1 MIRTA
6 VEALAASSEGDAGI
20 LAVTVLTS
28 LDEARLEAVGFSRGP
43 AEHVTALARLA
54 AAAGAEGVV
63 CAVPEVGVGKGAR
76 SRSHRRHARHQTGRV
91 GQRRSEESGH
101 PRGGDR
107 GGGRPAGCG
116 SPDHC
121 GGRSGGGRTV
131 DIAGDRGCG
140 FDDRRKSRWLGSRF
154 VERDEDMA
162 QPPQLTDEQRAAA
175 LAKAAEARRVRA
187 EAKELLKTGSLR
199 LSELFEKAES
209 DELLAGLKVER
220 ALAAMPGT
228 GKIKAKR
235 LMESVG
241 IAENRRIRGLGD
253 KQKEALLAEFS

>member
-1 MIRTA
+1 
-6 VEALAASSEGDAGI
+6 
-20 LAVTVLTS
+20 
-28 LDEARLEAVGFSRGP
+28 
-43 AEHVTALARLA
+43 
-54 AAAGAEGVV
+54 
-63 CAVPEVGVGKGAR
+63 
-76 SRSHRRHARHQTGRV
+76 
-91 GQRRSEESGH
+91 
-101 PRGGDR
+101 
-107 GGGRPAGCG
+107 
-116 SPDHC
+116 
-121 GGRSGGGRTV
+121 
-131 DIAGDRGCG
+131 
-140 FDDRRKSRWLGSRF
+140 
-154 VERDEDMA
+154 MA

-209 DELLAGLKVER
+209 DEILAGLKVDR
-220 ALAAMPGT
+220 VLASMPGT

>member
-1 MIRTA
+1 
-6 VEALAASSEGDAGI
+6 
-20 LAVTVLTS
+20 
-28 LDEARLEAVGFSRGP
+28 
-43 AEHVTALARLA
+43 
-54 AAAGAEGVV
+54 
-63 CAVPEVGVGKGAR
+63 
-76 SRSHRRHARHQTGRV
+76 
-91 GQRRSEESGH
+91 
-101 PRGGDR
+101 
-107 GGGRPAGCG
+107 
-116 SPDHC
+116 
-121 GGRSGGGRTV
+121 
-131 DIAGDRGCG
+131 
-140 FDDRRKSRWLGSRF
+140 
-154 VERDEDMA
+154 MA

-199 LSELFEKAES
+199 LSDLFEKADS

-220 ALAAMPGT
+220 VLAAMPGT